1 MSADEIVFDEIKY
14 REPVRAR
21 RPDRDP
27 ARACIAYQVPRPV
40 DLPIFLDR
48 RPADAIERH
57 ALRDTSVELGG
68 VLLGRECVDDQTG
81 EPFVWVTEHLEAKH
95 YENTQASFTYTHDA
109 WEEMTRERDRRHPD
123 LDIVGWYHTHP
134 DFGIFLSGHDLFLH
148 RNFFGQPLQ
157 VAYVIDPIRQHR
169 GFFRW
174 RGDGLEQVGGYYLTG
189 DRADRVALARQVDDL
204 ESIAST
210 EPPSGGF
217 SPRLEA
223 ELIAMLSRPHVSA
236 APAAAAD
243 RALLGAAFGGLGLI
257 LGALIVGAASW
268 MASLNGHV
276 RDQSAALAE
285 MRAKLDRTDEVS
297 QAAVA
302 TLLTQGGSTSGPKGF
317 VEELTRTRASM
328 TEARDLARNNET
340 LAAAAAAQVR
350 AVALDR
356 DAIQK
361 AAAKAE
367 AGLADAEA
375 RLKDQ
380 KEELVAMTADRDRLR
395 DADPGV
401 LSKNYNTAWYAAVGG
416 WAVAALVATA
426 WLIRGFFAAL
436 PPAPAAN
443 RPDRPQPPTVTIS

>member
-1 MSADEIVFDEIKY
+1 MSADEIVFDEVRY
-14 REPVRAR
+14 REPVRLR

-27 ARACIAYQVPRPV
+27 ARACLAYQVPRPG

-48 RPADAIERH
+48 RPADAVERH
-57 ALRDTSVELGG
+57 ALRDTTVELGG
-68 VLLGRECVDDQTG
+68 ILLGRECVDDQTG

-109 WEEMTRERDRRHPD
+109 WEEITRERDRRFPD

-148 RNFFGQPLQ
+148 RNFFAQPLQ

-210 EPPSGGF
+210 EPPSGGL

-236 APAAAAD
+236 GGPAAAAD
-243 RALLGAAFGGLGLI
+243 RALLGAAFGASGLLLGGL
-257 LGALIVGAASW
+257 VVAAGSW
-268 MASLNGHV
+268 MVALNGHV
-276 RDQSAALAE
+276 RDQAGRIAE
-285 MRAKLDRTDEVS
+285 MQAKLERSDQVG

-302 TLLTQGGSTSGPKGF
+302 TLLNQGGSGASPKGF
-317 VEELTRTRASM
+317 VEELSRTRAALAD
-328 TEARDLARNNET
+328 ARDLARNSET

-350 AVALDR
+350 QVAADR
-356 DAIQK
+356 DTTRAAADK
-361 AAAKAE
+361 AAAA
-367 AGLADAEA
+367 LAAAEA
-375 RLKDQ
+375 RLKGQSD
-380 KEELVAMTADRDRLR
+380 ELLALKADRDRLR
-395 DADPGV
+395 DLDAGV
-401 LSKNYNTAWYAAVGG
+401 LSKNYNTAWYAALGG
-416 WAVAALVATA
+416 WAVAGLVAVA
-426 WLIRGFFAAL
+426 WALLGWINGL
-436 PPAPAAN
+436 PPAPEPP
-443 RPDRPQPPTVTIS
+443 RPRPPAGQPS